1 MAERP
6 HRARGERPETTKGPV
21 ARGSNPASRS
31 RLRRP
36 RQTRIARQLP
46 QALIGQSLEAGV
58 LLARRFARL
67 ARLPEHPLF
76 SAIHG
81 RLIAGES
88 PYHLARWI
96 QGRVPFDDPLGCG
109 SIQVDSLERKLRRY
123 KALMPRNMLIPAT
136 HIDNLLNG
144 AFPEIDVLRE
154 LTGLILYQK
163 QRIDQFAG
171 KEKDW
176 PLGIT
181 SEQQRREVMAL
192 AQLLKDMRDTQIA
205 FGVVPGV
212 LPSPYPSDQ
221 PTVSVYEIQT
231 DPLSQFLANNP
242 SAIPQVMDAFDR
254 LIIEGKAKERDAQ
267 QTAADSIDSSKPYR
281 ED

>member
-1 MAERP
+1 
-6 HRARGERPETTKGPV
+6 
-21 ARGSNPASRS
+21 
-31 RLRRP
+31 LRRP

-76 SAIHG
+76 AAIHG

-96 QGRVPFDDPLGCG
+96 QGRVPFDDPLGTA

-123 KALMPRNMLIPAT
+123 KALMPRHMLIPPT
-136 HIDNLLNG
+136 HIDSLLNG
-144 AFPEIDVLRE
+144 AFLEIDVLRE
-154 LTGLILYQK
+154 LSGLILYQK
-163 QRIDQFAG
+163 QRIDQFAK
-171 KEKDW
+171 KERDW

-181 SEQQRREVMAL
+181 SEQQRKEVLAL

-205 FGVVPGV
+205 LGSVPSV
-212 LPSPYPSDQ
+212 LPGSPVFNQLISVGADSSDD
-221 PTVSVYEIQT
+221 S

-242 SAIPQVMDAFDR
+242 QAIPKVMEALDR
-254 LIIEGKAKERDAQ
+254 VVAEGAAERD
-267 QTAADSIDSSKPYR
+267 TESAARDLID
-281 ED
+281 

>member
-1 MAERP
+1 M
-6 HRARGERPETTKGPV
+6 
-21 ARGSNPASRS
+21 
-31 RLRRP
+31 
-36 RQTRIARQLP
+36 
-46 QALIGQSLEAGV
+46 
-58 LLARRFARL
+58 LARRFARL

-76 SAIHG
+76 PAIHG

-96 QGRVPFDDPLGCG
+96 QGRVPFDDPLGSG
-109 SIQVDSLERKLRRY
+109 SIHVDSLERKLRRY

-221 PTVSVYEIQT
+221 PSVSVYEIQT

-242 SAIPQVMDAFDR
+242 SAIPQVMDALDR
-254 LIIEGKAKERDAQ
+254 LIIEGKAKERDAER
-267 QTAADSIDSSKPYR
+267 AAGDSIDSRNPSDER
-281 ED
+281 

>member
-1 MAERP
+1 MADRP
-6 HRARGERPETTKGPV
+6 HRARGERPEPTKRPV
-21 ARGSNPASRS
+21 AGGSNPASRS

-67 ARLPEHPLF
+67 ARLPGHPLF
-76 SAIHG
+76 PAIHG

-96 QGRVPFDDPLGCG
+96 QGRVPFDDPLGTAA
-109 SIQVDSLERKLRRY
+109 IQVDSLERKLRRY
-123 KALMPRNMLIPAT
+123 RALMPRNMLIPST
-136 HIDNLLNG
+136 HIDSLLNG

-154 LTGLILYQK
+154 LAGLIWYQK

-181 SEQQRREVMAL
+181 SEQQRKEVGTL
-192 AQLLKDMRDTQIA
+192 ADLLMKMRDTQIA
-205 FGVVPGV
+205 LGVVPGV
-212 LPSPYPSDQ
+212 LPGSPITNQVIAVGADFSE
-221 PTVSVYEIQT
+221 S
-231 DPLSQFLANNP
+231 DPLSLFLANNP
-242 SAIPQVMDAFDR
+242 SAIPRVMEAFDR
-254 LIIEGKAKERDAQ
+254 LVAEGRAERDAES
-267 QTAADSIDSSKPYR
+267 AAGDSIDSRRPR
-281 ED
+281 TEE

>member
-1 MAERP
+1 LFP
-6 HRARGERPETTKGPV
+6 VIHR
-21 ARGSNPASRS
+21 
-31 RLRRP
+31 
-36 RQTRIARQLP
+36 
-46 QALIGQSLEAGV
+46 
-58 LLARRFARL
+58 
-67 ARLPEHPLF
+67 
-76 SAIHG
+76 

-96 QGRVPFDDPLGCG
+96 QGRVPFDDPLGSG
-109 SIQVDSLERKLRRY
+109 SIHVDSLERKLRRY

-136 HIDNLLNG
+136 HIDSLLNG

-154 LTGLILYQK
+154 LAGLVLYQK

-171 KEKDW
+171 KERDW

-212 LPSPYPSDQ
+212 LPSPYPSD
-221 PTVSVYEIQT
+221 TTATVYEIQT

-242 SAIPQVMDAFDR
+242 SAIPQVMDALDH
-254 LIIEGKAKERDAQ
+254 LVIEGKAKEREIES
-267 QTAADSIDSSKPYR
+267 AARDLLDSRNPPDER
-281 ED
+281 